1 MRSRPIRRTI
11 LGTLLLILAACTGTP
26 GADRTDE
33 TTGLP
38 ELSITVFAAPSQSIW
53 LPTLIQE
60 LELDK
65 KQGFHLRVN
74 PKPGPIAYTDFA
86 TGSDKVCYCSAPSAV
101 ARFVEQGSDI
111 TLLWNIF
118 NLDYFVV
125 TNDPDI
131 RALKDL
137 AGKRVGADTGTG
149 SWAIAAWLLQQN
161 GLALD
166 KVELRSSSNYTAT
179 ITELSVGRLD
189 AMAAGLINVATLA
202 TSDTGKQYRILD
214 LNQQSIWRRYESSP
228 GIPSIA
234 FGVWRPW
241 LESGDNRELVKK
253 LYRANL
259 EAAAYIRSHP
269 EHAARLISAR
279 TSMSEAA
286 LLYLF
291 KNNPDMIDI
300 RPISEYKGAIR
311 LLTQKLLPAAGLLE
325 RPLTDAELDGYV
337 SDFKP

>member
-1 MRSRPIRRTI
+1 MHMRTIRRTVS
-11 LGTLLLILAACTGTP
+11 GMLLLAVAACTGTS
-26 GADRTDE
+26 GKDGTEAG
-33 TTGLP
+33 TGLP

-53 LPTLIQE
+53 LPTLIQD
-60 LELDK
+60 LKLDE
-65 KQGFHLRVN
+65 KQGFRLRVN

-86 TGSDKVCYCSAPSAV
+86 TGADKVCYCSAPSAV

-125 TNDPDI
+125 TNDPAI
-131 RALKDL
+131 RSLQDL
-137 AGKRVGADTGTG
+137 HGKRLGADTGTG
-149 SWAIAAWLLQQN
+149 SWAVAAWLLQEN
-161 GLALD
+161 GVALD
-166 KVELRSSSNYTAT
+166 KVQLRSSSNYAAT
-179 ITELSVGRLD
+179 MTELSVGRLD

-202 TSDTGKQYRILD
+202 TGDAAKQYRVLG
-214 LNQQSIWRRYESSP
+214 LNQRAIWGRHESSP
-228 GIPSIA
+228 GIPGIA

-241 LESGDNRELVKK
+241 LESGDNRELVRK
-253 LYRANL
+253 LYRANV

-269 EHAARLISAR
+269 EHAAQLISAR
-279 TSMSEAA
+279 TSMPEPA

-300 RPISEYKGAIR
+300 RPISEYKGAVR
-311 LLTQKLLPAAGLLE
+311 LLTQTLLPDAGLLE

>member
-1 MRSRPIRRTI
+1 MSLRTIRRTM
-11 LGTLLLILAACTGTP
+11 LGTLLLMLAACTGAP
-26 GADRTDE
+26 GGDGAEAVAD
-33 TTGLP
+33 LP
-38 ELSITVFAAPSQSIW
+38 ELQITVFAAPSQSIW

-60 LELDK
+60 LKLDQ
-65 KQGFHLRVN
+65 KQGFRLRVN
-74 PKPGPIAYTDFA
+74 PKPGPIAYADFA
-86 TGSDKVCYCSAPSAV
+86 TGADPVCYCSAPSAV

-111 TLLWNIF
+111 TLLRNIF

-125 TNDPDI
+125 TNHPDI
-131 RALKDL
+131 RSLQDL

-166 KVELRSSSNYTAT
+166 KVQLRSSSNYTAT

-189 AMAAGLINVATLA
+189 AMMAGLINVATLT
-202 TSDTGKQYRILD
+202 TSDTGKQYRVLD
-214 LNQQSIWRRYESSP
+214 LNQQDIWSRYESSP

-269 EHAARLISAR
+269 EHAAQLISAR
-279 TSMSEAA
+279 TSMPEPA

-291 KNNPDMIDI
+291 KHNPDMIDI

-311 LLTQKLLPAAGLLE
+311 LLTQKLLPEAGLLE
-325 RPLTDAELDGYV
+325 RPLTDAEIDAYV